1 MGKSTESLKSGLIR
15 RQHMIYVTLMGTGVF
30 LIVMSQMVDTR
41 MLSEGIA
48 FLIVGF
54 VGMLMSWTT
63 FDIGQS
69 IKEAI
74 LQVGAQNQAALDRL
88 DARNDRLDARNDR
101 LDELLNQMIKSNERM
116 EGKLT
121 DIQDQFKKNS
131 IN

>member
-1 MGKSTESLKSGLIR
+1 MSKSTESLKSGLVR
-15 RQHMIYVTLMGTGVF
+15 RQHMIYVTLMGTGAF
-30 LIVMSQMVDTR
+30 LIVMSQIVDTR

-69 IKEAI
+69 IKEAV

-88 DARNDRLDARNDR
+88 DARNDK